1 MAVTAN
7 ALDANGQGIAH
18 AEGKT
23 IFVKGLLP
31 QETARIRL
39 TEEKRQFAKGEV
51 ITRLTTNPERVTPP
65 CQYYQHCGGCQQQQH
80 VLLIGNAPPKA
91 EVFITSY

>member
-23 IFVKGLLP
+23 ILLKLLP

-51 ITRLTTNPERVTPP
+51 ITQVNHKPRKE
-65 CQYYQHCGGCQQQQH
+65 
-80 VLLIGNAPPKA
+80 
-91 EVFITSY
+91 